1 MAEEANSG
9 DRFCV
14 AFLVNTG
21 FFGGWKWLN
30 IVQILNTSNDVNKNG
45 LNRAKIDQVKDHPTF
60 GHIRIPC
67 RKFHIS
73 SIK

>member
-21 FFGGWKWLN
+21 LFLGWKWLN
-30 IVQILNTSNDVNKNG
+30 IVQILNTSNDVNQND
-45 LNRAKIDQVKDHPTF
+45 LNRAKIDQVKDHPKS
-60 GHIRIPC
+60 GHIRIPF
-67 RKFHIS
+67 RKFNIS